1 MEKWREN
8 LTDYPWKAFK
18 KSIACWKA
26 LRFTWR
32 TRRLSMYGHEFS
44 YGKPRSPRMNS
55 GAYCHPRNEVTSS
68 RTATC
73 TRHSH
78 LPLTRGSFKSRKA
91 NATAP
96 SPLLYPGL
104 LWGVHRV
111 NANIKKPFLRC
122 FLTFAVLWAIK
133 NCMQFYN
140 FHFPLWPGNAGSC
153 KLT

>member
-1 MEKWREN
+1 
-8 LTDYPWKAFK
+8 
-18 KSIACWKA
+18 
-26 LRFTWR
+26 
-32 TRRLSMYGHEFS
+32 MYGHEFS

-111 NANIKKPFLRC
+111 NANIKQPFLRC

-153 KLT
+153 KLTNLTSNSPLVSHIHWREELLCWKLSCSNSFSSLLI

>member
-1 MEKWREN
+1 
-8 LTDYPWKAFK
+8 
-18 KSIACWKA
+18 
-26 LRFTWR
+26 
-32 TRRLSMYGHEFS
+32 MYGHKFS

-111 NANIKKPFLRC
+111 NANIKQPFLRC
-122 FLTFAVLWAIK
+122 FLTFAVFSEQLKTACNSTIFIFLYGRAMPGRVNWL
-133 NCMQFYN
+133 NLTSN
-140 FHFPLWPGNAGSC
+140 SPLVSHIHWREELLC
-153 KLT
+153 WKLSWSNSFSSLLI

>member
-1 MEKWREN
+1 
-8 LTDYPWKAFK
+8 
-18 KSIACWKA
+18 
-26 LRFTWR
+26 
-32 TRRLSMYGHEFS
+32 MYGHEFS

-96 SPLLYPGL
+96 SPLLYTGL

-122 FLTFAVLWAIK
+122 LLMFAVLWAIK

-140 FHFPLWPGNAGSC
+140 FHFPLWPGNAGRVNWLNLTSNSPLVSHIHWREELHCWNLSC
-153 KLT
+153 SNSFSSLLI